1 MIALSIRI
9 FKLVVAIQNT
19 FIKERDEYEKLLDE
33 YDKEIELLENKAGKT
48 DGENKYLQVLLLKER
63 KLMQKREASQVI
75 ME

>member
-48 DGENKYLQVLLLKER
+48 DGENKYLQELLLKER

>member
-33 YDKEIELLENKAGKT
+33 YDKEIELLGNKAGKT
-48 DGENKYLQVLLLKER
+48 DGENKYLQELLLKER
-63 KLMQKREASQVI
+63 KLKQLIPED
-75 ME
+75 EDET